1 MKYDKEEMGLRIS
14 LNEEELPF
22 DGYFIGSR
30 NYYRRIDDVNPKK
43 GKNGFGLIGDFED
56 KRSTILFD
64 DILYLAVCRGDN
76 KKEIN
81 FLFTIKQG
89 VPTLIKCSK
98 AQKGA
103 VRSMWNDIEEFIA
116 NRPKVSLQQLFNAVI
131 ECGADLHTL
140 EEFSVALHSYA
151 IGYEFDANYTLP
163 QSKKEQLKQDITEI
177 KGGK

>member
-1 MKYDKEEMGLRIS
+1 MEYNKEEMGLRIS

-64 DILYLAVCRGDN
+64 DILYLAVCREDN

-81 FLFTIKQG
+81 RYI
-89 VPTLIKCSK
+89 
-98 AQKGA
+98 
-103 VRSMWNDIEEFIA
+103 
-116 NRPKVSLQQLFNAVI
+116 
-131 ECGADLHTL
+131 
-140 EEFSVALHSYA
+140 FS
-151 IGYEFDANYTLP
+151 
-163 QSKKEQLKQDITEI
+163 
-177 KGGK
+177 